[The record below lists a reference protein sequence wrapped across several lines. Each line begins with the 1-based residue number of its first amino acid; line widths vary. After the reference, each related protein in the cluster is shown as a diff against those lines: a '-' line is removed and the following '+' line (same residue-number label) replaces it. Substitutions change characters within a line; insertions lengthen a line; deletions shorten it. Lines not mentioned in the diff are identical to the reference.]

1 MQETDLQDDSIR
13 ELAGILREMLA
24 NANMIPDLLVISNAT
39 NVIID
44 ISRQSLRV
52 ASIIHEYTK
61 LSLAGDALLILLNSS
76 LEFVFF
82 AERTAKIQG
91 SDLKSRIDKCQKE
104 CTTLKDSFHSR
115 LNLDTNF
122 QTKGISQTLNA
133 IKDDKLGTFELHSYI
148 VDNSLFKFT
157 QRIRFASGWP
167 HLTAPGIRMKRA
179 INTRKTPAPGFSK
192 GTGSVCGK
200 KTLGFFGLRESVSFF
215 AHPI

>member
-39 NVIID
+39 NVIVD

-61 LSLAGDALLILLNSS
+61 LSLAGDSLLYPVKFKPRVS
-76 LEFVFF
+76 F

-122 QTKGISQTLNA
+122 QTKGISQT
-133 IKDDKLGTFELHSYI
+133 
-148 VDNSLFKFT
+148 
-157 QRIRFASGWP
+157 
-167 HLTAPGIRMKRA
+167 
-179 INTRKTPAPGFSK
+179 
-192 GTGSVCGK
+192 
-200 KTLGFFGLRESVSFF
+200 
-215 AHPI
+215 